1 MANQFINKVIYGGN
15 ALIDLTSDDV
25 TRADVQ
31 SGVYFHLPDGSTTT
45 GTNTWDSNTQDATAT
60 AAEILSGKTAY
71 VNKNKL
77 TGAMPNRG
85 AQVISITTVSTTNY
99 ISNGYHDGSG
109 YAVIDPTELS
119 KLIPSNIRD
128 NVVILGVEGT
138 MSAEEGVHATTKT
151 VTPTIT
157 AQTYTPPTD
166 YNYFTQFTVNAIPYV
181 EADNAAGGKTVTIA
195 GS

>member
-1 MANQFINKVIYGGN
+1 MANQYKNKIIYGGET
-15 ALIDLTSDDV
+15 LIDLTQDDV
-25 TRADVQ
+25 LVSDVAA
-31 SGVYFHLPDGSTTT
+31 GKKFHLPSGAPAVGTSTY
-45 GTNTWDSNTQDATAT
+45 DADTSDAS
-60 AAEILSGKTAY
+60 AVASEILSGKTAY
-71 VNKNKL
+71 KNGSKL
-77 TGAMPNRG
+77 TGTMPNRG

-151 VTPTIT
+151 VTPIIT